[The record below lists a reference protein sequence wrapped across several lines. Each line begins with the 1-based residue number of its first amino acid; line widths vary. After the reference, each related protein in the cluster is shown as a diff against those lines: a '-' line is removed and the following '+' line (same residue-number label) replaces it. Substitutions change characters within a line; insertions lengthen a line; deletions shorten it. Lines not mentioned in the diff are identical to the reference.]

1 MQKCWDDGR
10 DFYFVDSGYMGNT
23 RGSKNN
29 FFGWKV
35 WHRIVKNNIQYAGPV
50 LDRPV
55 DRWNNLGITVKARKQ
70 SGGNILLCMPD
81 EKPMRF
87 YGLDLDQWQQ
97 KVVGEIKKYTN
108 RPIVIR
114 QRVQDRVQRMI
125 REPLTKALEQAHC
138 VVTFNSNAAIES
150 IINGVPAFVLSPVHA
165 AKPVAN
171 TNLSNIEKP
180 FYPDT
185 DLLHKWL
192 RNLAY
197 QQFHNSELE
206 NGSALRILNAN

>member
-1 MQKCWDDGR
+1 
-10 DFYFVDSGYMGNT
+10 
-23 RGSKNN
+23 
-29 FFGWKV
+29 
-35 WHRIVKNNIQYAGPV
+35 
-50 LDRPV
+50 
-55 DRWNNLGITVKARKQ
+55 
-70 SGGNILLCMPD
+70 
-81 EKPMRF
+81 
-87 YGLDLDQWQQ
+87 
-97 KVVGEIKKYTN
+97 
-108 RPIVIR
+108 
-114 QRVQDRVQRMI
+114 MI